1 MLGTL
6 LKLLGVG
13 IITVFV
19 IVIVFSVIGAIFS
32 ISIGLVSFLLF
43 RVAPFLLVGWVALRV
58 IDKFRG
64 RDALSDADRKW
75 LDSD

>member
-13 IITVFV
+13 IVTVFV
-19 IVIVFSVIGAIFS
+19 LGIVFSVIGAIFS

-43 RVAPFLLVGWVALRV
+43 RVAPLLLVGWVALRV
-58 IDKFRG
+58 ID
-64 RDALSDADRKW
+64 
-75 LDSD
+75 

>member
-19 IVIVFSVIGAIFS
+19 IGIVFSVIGAIFS

-43 RVAPFLLVGWVALRV
+43 RVAPLLLVGWVALRV

-64 RDALSDADRKW
+64 RDTLSDADRQW
-75 LDSD
+75 LDGE

>member
-19 IVIVFSVIGAIFS
+19 IGIVFSVIGAIFS

-43 RVAPFLLVGWVALRV
+43 RVAPLLLVGWVALRV

-64 RDALSDADRKW
+64 RDILSDADRQW
-75 LDSD
+75 LDGE

>member
-19 IVIVFSVIGAIFS
+19 IVIVFSVIGAILS

-75 LDSD
+75 LDGD

>member
-19 IVIVFSVIGAIFS
+19 IGIVFSVIGAIFS

-75 LDSD
+75 LDGD

>member
-19 IVIVFSVIGAIFS
+19 IGVVFSVIGAIFS

-43 RVAPFLLVGWVALRV
+43 RVAPLLLVGWVALRV
-58 IDKFRG
+58 IDKFRA
-64 RDALSDADRKW
+64 RDTLSDADRQW
-75 LDSD
+75 LDGE